1 MLQGVMVLSLGA
13 ALILTG
19 PTAQLAPTEPQ
30 ATPATVPVSAPA
42 PTAAPNAEHRLI
54 SALGLAG
61 GYVTL
66 GTWMWFAW
74 YKDKPTLPQWRLGG
88 DGWFSDRTYA
98 GGADKLGH
106 VWTNLAL
113 SRLGT
118 ELLREGGWSPWSSS
132 LLASGICLGA
142 FLLVE
147 VNDGFYTEFSPGD
160 MTSNA
165 LGAVLAVAMSN
176 WPALDDAIDF
186 RVEWFP
192 SRAFRHSPSADFAED
207 YSGQTYL
214 LAFKPRSIAALRAAP
229 APLNWLQFINPVLGL
244 ASRNYLPAPASGS
257 VAQREQRVLIGV
269 TLDLQALIDA
279 ASGQP
284 APAVGFGW
292 KIGHALFEVF
302 NPPFATLPLRSVVH
316 SSHQVSR

>member
-1 MLQGVMVLSLGA
+1 
-13 ALILTG
+13 
-19 PTAQLAPTEPQ
+19 
-30 ATPATVPVSAPA
+30 
-42 PTAAPNAEHRLI
+42 
-54 SALGLAG
+54 
-61 GYVTL
+61 
-66 GTWMWFAW
+66 MWFAW
-74 YKDKPTLPQWRLGG
+74 YKDKPTLPQWTFGG

-106 VWTNLAL
+106 VWSNLAL

-118 ELLREGGWSPWSSS
+118 ELLRQGGWSRWSSS
-132 LLASGICLGA
+132 LLASGVCLGA

-165 LGAVLAVAMSN
+165 LGAVTAVAMSN
-176 WPALDDAIDF
+176 WQALDDAIDF

-192 SRAFRHSPSADFAED
+192 SRAFRNSPSADVAED

-214 LAFKPRSIAALRAAP
+214 LAYKPRSIAALRAAP
-229 APLNWLQFINPVLGL
+229 MPLDWLQFINPVLGFG
-244 ASRNYLPAPASGS
+244 SRNYKPEPASGS
-257 VAQREQRVLIGV
+257 VAPREQSMLIGF

-279 ASGQP
+279 ALPQP
-284 APAVGFGW
+284 APAARFGRN
-292 KIGHALFEVF
+292 IGHGLFEVF
-302 NPPFATLPLRSVVH
+302 PPPFSTLPLLTAVH